1 MRTKMLVL
9 GVVLATAACG
19 SPVSHVDISRV
30 DYGGVGTV
38 DAKTGI
44 TTPLGVAVA
53 IEARPIKS
61 NGDLADVSPTAVV
74 DDPKVATLYPSSNS
88 AREFVVLSSGVGTT
102 VLRIRADGV
111 ETDLPVVV
119 QATP

>member
-1 MRTKMLVL
+1 MRTQMLVL
-9 GVVLATAACG
+9 GLVLATAACG
-19 SPVSHVDISRV
+19 SSVSHVDVSRV

-44 TTPLGVAVA
+44 TSPIGVAVA

-61 NGDLADVSPTAVV
+61 NGDLSDVGPTAVA
-74 DDPKVATLYPSSNS
+74 DDPKVATIYPSSNS
-88 AREFVVLSSGVGTT
+88 PREFVVLASTVGTT

-111 ETDLPVVV
+111 ETDLRVVV